1 MAQDWTPCSQGCSH
15 WANTKPYSSSTSQ
28 SGKFRALL
36 GGVSY
41 CEGSPR
47 RVLDW
52 PWPLVW
58 LGGNLRNFVI
68 ASRAGIYHW
77 KCSLYHWH
85 KENCFAFDDIFEM
98 VWKNLDIFIRKSIK
112 PKQMVSCCFASF
124 FICSLAIHH
133 PSHPP
138 WTQQRQRLAWE
149 QKGLSEKP
157 FQPRLPCAS
166 QLLPLNSTTIIPF
179 SLAPFLEG

>member
-1 MAQDWTPCSQGCSH
+1 MCEAGCKESLETRKSTERFSNGYRRQSLSQRLRDTYFTLQTWLPVLRDVPAGL
-15 WANTKPYSSSTSQ
+15 TKPYSPSTSQ
-28 SGKFRALL
+28 SGEFWALL

-41 CEGSPR
+41 CEESPR
-47 RVLDW
+47 RVLDR

-68 ASRAGIYHW
+68 ASQAGIYHW

-112 PKQMVSCCFASF
+112 PKQMVSCCSASF

-149 QKGLSEKP
+149 
-157 FQPRLPCAS
+157 
-166 QLLPLNSTTIIPF
+166 
-179 SLAPFLEG
+179 